1 MDIYEYVDS
10 IGDYTFDEKE
20 FNEVDNIVFS
30 TLSYVNYGNIVSN
43 DKNYKSTINEVGEL
57 FFNNNKASFFDIMAV
72 KASIKL
78 LEKVMNKN
86 RYKNILMYN
95 YSYVGNDNCQF
106 SAVTFEINPKLCYVA
121 FEGTD
126 ELISGWKEDFIM
138 SYKFP
143 VPAQKYA
150 IDYLNNH
157 FLFSNKKLIIG
168 GHSKGGNLA
177 LISSMYSN
185 FLIKRRI
192 LKVYSND
199 GPGLRNEEINSRK
212 YKSIK
217 KKFTHIIPN
226 YSVVGLL
233 LNHDND
239 YKIVKST
246 KKGLLAHNVPYWVI
260 EDNHLKE
267 DTLSSFSN
275 KFDYA
280 FSTWLNK
287 YDYEKREMFV
297 NNIFLILEEND
308 ITSIV
313 QVKKD
318 IKSIFQ
324 IIKSS
329 KRLDEEASVML
340 KELISILKD
349 ANKNY
354 TLEMN

>member
-1 MDIYEYVDS
+1 MDIFEYVEKY
-10 IGDYTFDEKE
+10 GNYTFEEKE

-30 TLSYVNYGNIVSN
+30 TLSYIDYSNIVSGN
-43 DKNYKSTINEVGEL
+43 KNYKSTINEVGEL

-78 LEKVMNKN
+78 LDNVMSKK
-86 RYKNILMYN
+86 RYKDILMYN
-95 YSYVGNDNCQF
+95 YEYIGNDDCQF
-106 SAVTFEINPKLCYVA
+106 SAVTFEINPKLCYIA
-121 FEGTD
+121 YEGTD

-150 IDYLNNH
+150 IDYLNKH
-157 FLFSNKKLIIG
+157 FLFSSKKLIVG

-177 LISSMYSN
+177 LVSSMYCN
-185 FLIKRRI
+185 FFIKRRI

-199 GPGLRNEEINSRK
+199 GPGLRNEEIGSRK
-212 YKSIK
+212 YRSIK
-217 KKFTHIIPN
+217 NKFIHIIPN

-233 LNHDND
+233 LNHEND
-239 YKIVKST
+239 YKVIKST
-246 KKGLLAHNVPYWVI
+246 KKGILAHNVPYWVI
-260 EDNHLKE
+260 EDDHFKE
-267 DTLSSFSN
+267 DTLSNFSK

-280 FSTWLNK
+280 FGTWINK

-297 NNIFLILEEND
+297 NNIFLILEENN

-329 KRLDEEASVML
+329 KKLDDESAVML
-340 KELISILKD
+340 KELISILKN
-349 ANKNY
+349 ANKDY
-354 TLEMN
+354 KLDL